1 MTALVQKFAPVRTR
15 ITLTTAL
22 VFVLAALLTLPLG
35 GAIAEP
41 GDDEGGTASLR
52 AKLDAAISDYNNAK
66 GRLDASRKKQ
76 KKYDKEIKAL
86 EKQTE
91 GLSGKVGELA
101 AAVYKGSHA
110 DTISVILESGSP
122 EDLAHGMTTVEFLAH
137 RDYQQIK
144 ALSNARDKLAKKR
157 YQVQLE
163 LRKQRAALKKMAKR
177 KADALKALIAAGGGD
192 PTGGPDGGA
201 PSAEPAPRNP
211 DGSWPSESCS
221 ENDPTT
227 DGCLTPRT
235 LHALQ
240 EAREAGFTRYTA
252 CFRNASYGEHGKGRA
267 CDMSATSD
275 GFRDEAAY
283 GANKTYGDN
292 LAGWFVSNADR
303 LGVMYV
309 IWYRRIWQPGSGW
322 TSYNGGG
329 SPSGDHTNHVHVS
342 IQ

>member
-1 MTALVQKFAPVRTR
+1 M
-15 ITLTTAL
+15 
-22 VFVLAALLTLPLG
+22 VLAALLTLPLG

-52 AKLDAAISDYNNAK
+52 AKLDKANSDYNNAK
-66 GRLDASRKKQ
+66 GKLDASRKQQ
-76 KKYDKEIKAL
+76 KAFDAEIKKLQDTAN
-86 EKQTE
+86 
-91 GLSGKVGELA
+91 GLSGKVGALA
-101 AAVYKGSHA
+101 AAVYKGNRA

-122 EDLAHGMTTVEFLAH
+122 EELAHGMTTVEYLAH

-144 ALSNARDKLAKKR
+144 TLSKTRDQLAKKR
-157 YQVQLE
+157 YQVELE
-163 LRKQRAALKKMAKR
+163 LRKQRAALKTMEKR
-177 KADALKALIAAGGGD
+177 KKDALNALIAAGGGD

-235 LHALQ
+235 LHALH
-240 EAREAGFTRYTA
+240 EAREAGYNRHTA

-267 CDMSATSD
+267 CDMAAFKD
-275 GFRDEAAY
+275 GFRNQAAY
-283 GANKTYGDN
+283 GADKQYGDN
-292 LAGWFVSNADR
+292 LAGFFVSTADR

-322 TSYNGGG
+322 TSYSGSGG
-329 SPSGDHTNHVHVS
+329 PSSEHTNHVHVS